1 MNILKTLRKPY
12 LAVIMSTIFLFTACT
27 SNSDLT
33 KQSFDY
39 EAYNTY
45 KGNQFKV
52 TIPDNINN
60 QEDSREKYI
69 EISNIINNQ
78 LGTDLSLTVLD
89 EQYLNNAQNRN
100 AQNNFYE
107 SSYLSS
113 TDLQL
118 ISQLE
123 SDLENNDFETAIT
136 NFESNVL
143 ALEISNDEFEKYNK
157 IANVLKIAESQEPGL
172 FVSNN
177 QSGVANRVADP
188 CGDAIISYTFATLGL
203 ASCGAVPI
211 LCALAI
217 ANKIRTF
224 KNMIEACG
232 D

>member
-1 MNILKTLRKPY
+1 MNILKTLRQPY
-12 LAVIMSTIFLFTACT
+12 LAVIMSVFFLFSACT

-33 KQSFDY
+33 EQGFDY

-45 KGNQFKV
+45 KGSQFKV
-52 TIPDNINN
+52 NIPDNINN

-78 LGTDLSLTVLD
+78 LGTDLSLTILD
-89 EQYLNNAQNRN
+89 EQYLSNAQSKNSQYN
-100 AQNNFYE
+100 YE

-123 SDLENNDFETAIT
+123 SDLENNDFETAIS

-143 ALEISNDEFEKYNK
+143 ALEISNEEFEKYNT
-157 IANVLKIAESQEPGL
+157 IANVLRIAESQEPGL
-172 FVSNN
+172 FVSNS
-177 QSGVANRVADP
+177 QSGVANKAADP